1 MLTQSSA
8 WSLSWT
14 TPPHDCFCRGP
25 DPLPVDLGFGV
36 QEGLLVRPAM
46 ASGWYARYDQGYRA
60 LGGQDGPA
68 NKHTHFNHGGD
79 GGVAICI
86 RLAKRYLWRTYRE
99 QLEPECPHDAFALDL
114 LHTSVDKLRLELGS
128 MGRNQLGCTAGDV
141 YSVSNAAASHS

>member
-1 MLTQSSA
+1 M
-8 WSLSWT
+8 
-14 TPPHDCFCRGP
+14 
-25 DPLPVDLGFGV
+25 DPGFGV
-36 QEGLLVRPAM
+36 QGGLLVRPAM
-46 ASGWYARYDQGYRA
+46 PSGWYERCDQGYRA

-68 NKHTHFNHGGD
+68 NGHLHFNHG

-86 RLAKRYLWRTYRE
+86 RLAKRYLWRTHRE
-99 QLEPECPHDAFALDL
+99 QLEPECPHDALALDL